1 MSGQPPKLGIVAGGG
16 ALPGLVAKEAIAQGR
31 DVHIVALD
39 GFAEPD
45 LLPADIPQTA
55 VPLGSA
61 GRMIDLF
68 RAESVAEIVLAGP
81 VRRPGLRDIKPDWKT
96 VKVLT
101 KASLKGLGDD
111 GLLGMVRDAIE
122 AEGFKLL
129 GIADILPDLLAS
141 PGLIA
146 GKEPDEQA
154 VSDIDR
160 GIEVVTALGA
170 ADIGQAAVVQQGIV
184 LAVEAIEGTDA
195 MLARAAELRRDGE
208 GGVLVKLV
216 KPGQDHRLDLP
227 TIGRQTVKGAI
238 AAGLRGIAVS
248 AGACQIVEAEA
259 VKADIAAAGLFLIGV
274 DAGAGS

>member
-1 MSGQPPKLGIVAGGG
+1 MTEAPRKLGIVAGGG
-16 ALPGLVAKEAIAQGR
+16 SLPGLVAREAIAQGR
-31 DVHIVALD
+31 NVHIVALE

-45 LLPADIPQTA
+45 LLPADVPQTPM
-55 VPLGSA
+55 PLGA
-61 GRMIDLF
+61 GGRMIDLF
-68 RAESVAEIVLAGP
+68 RAEAVADIVLVGP
-81 VRRPGLRDIKPDWKT
+81 VRRPGLRDLKPDWKT

-111 GLLGMVRDAIE
+111 GLLGMVRDGIE
-122 AEGFKLL
+122 AEGFRLL
-129 GIADILPDLLAS
+129 GIADILPDLLAR

-146 GKEPDEQA
+146 GNAPDEQA

-170 ADIGQAAVVQQGIV
+170 ADIGQAAIVQQGIV

-195 MLARAAELRRDGE
+195 MLARAGDLRREGE

-216 KPGQDHRLDLP
+216 KPGQDRRLDLP

-259 VKADIAAAGLFLIGV
+259 VKSDVEAAGLFLIGV
-274 DAGAGS
+274 EAPA